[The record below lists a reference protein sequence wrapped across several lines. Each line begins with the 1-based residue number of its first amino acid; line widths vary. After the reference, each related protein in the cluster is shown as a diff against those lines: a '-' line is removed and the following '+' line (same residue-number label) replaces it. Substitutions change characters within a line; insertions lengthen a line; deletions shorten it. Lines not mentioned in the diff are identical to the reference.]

1 MGFAQHGPQRDSMRI
16 RWMIHFHQI
25 SVRFIRYKNRHQ
37 IVMKRGLVHA
47 GEVGQE
53 AGVVLAAVL
62 QLVQHLSEDRE
73 LEACACAA

>member
-1 MGFAQHGPQRDSMRI
+1 M
-16 RWMIHFHQI
+16 
-25 SVRFIRYKNRHQ
+25 
-37 IVMKRGLVHA
+37 HA

-62 QLVQHLSEDRE
+62 QLVPHLSEERE